1 MSFSNNLKN
10 YQNSIPNSIT
20 IYSYHEPKEK
30 KTFYINLKK
39 TNFLPNN
46 KLTVNNSN
54 RYCETL
60 NNICTHKKYNTL
72 EFSSRKNKENT
83 NRSANKDYSITLISK
98 KIKDHLSKFDN
109 VKPIKIIYNNK
120 NKDKKKIYK
129 KNQIL
134 SDKLPKI
141 NNYHINKQNQIINNP
156 KSLLY
161 PIFKTLKEFNQ
172 QNSERYI
179 LRTHLIDFKKEMS
192 KAVIPAFKQVFMLKK
207 DLGLD
212 DKRKISKNLFNSN
225 FFIINDKI

>member
-1 MSFSNNLKN
+1 MSISNNLGN
-10 YQNSIPNSIT
+10 YQKNIPNSII
-20 IYSYHEPKEK
+20 IYSYRDSQENKPI
-30 KTFYINLKK
+30 YINLRK
-39 TNFLPNN
+39 TNYSPNY
-46 KLTVNNSN
+46 KISFNNSN
-54 RYCETL
+54 RYC
-60 NNICTHKKYNTL
+60 NTL
-72 EFSSRKNKENT
+72 DNISSHRKFNTLQFSSRNLEKKNFSN
-83 NRSANKDYSITLISK
+83 NKDYSITLISK

-120 NKDKKKIYK
+120 NKNKKKIYE